1 MQSDA
6 LQNGLQR
13 NVFAGTK
20 FLCEMK
26 VTSNGIA
33 NYCVIKTINLILSPK
48 LPLPSSEK
56 LILNIHVII
65 WCTK

>member
-6 LQNGLQR
+6 LQNGLQC
-13 NVFAGTK
+13 NVFAGTR

-33 NYCVIKTINLILSPK
+33 NCVIKTINLILSPK

-56 LILNIHVII
+56 IILNIHVIT